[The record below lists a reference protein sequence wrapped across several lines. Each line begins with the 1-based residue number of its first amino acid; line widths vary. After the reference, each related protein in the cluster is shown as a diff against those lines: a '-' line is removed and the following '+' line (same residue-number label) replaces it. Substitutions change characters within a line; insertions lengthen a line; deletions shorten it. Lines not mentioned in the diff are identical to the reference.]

1 MNNWIWIPS
10 WKHKDKKKPRLV
22 YFRRTF
28 VLNEKPVSAEIKISA
43 DTRYKLYVNGEL
55 VEVGPSKGDREVW
68 YKDTLDIAPFVH
80 VGRNVIAVIVLRYP
94 VERKLGN
101 HGMFRTEIPGLFL
114 EGIIRDSLGS
124 VIDISADTY
133 YRCRINRDIKFPPE
147 EKRFAPLLI
156 HEISEGDPEL
166 HGWMDP
172 SYDDSTW
179 EQALPYGKG
188 FIDEAVSPGNLNN
201 RTIPYMYRKGRVFT
215 GLFENESDVEDIAW
229 KGLFDRKDEV
239 MIPAHSRVRIVADAG
254 EEMTGYLQ
262 FAFSGGKGAELRILE
277 SEAYE
282 QSEKSPT
289 SKMPIKKDRLDIANG
304 HLSGYTDIYTVG
316 GFGVENHPEIY
327 EPFFFRTFRMI
338 EMIINTSE
346 DPLVLHRFDYDETG
360 YPLEV
365 KTSVDTSDN
374 SFDPIW
380 DISERTL
387 RRCMHE
393 TYEDCPFYEQLQYV
407 MDTRSQ
413 ILYTY
418 TVSADDRLARK
429 AIDDFARSQRSNG
442 LLNSCYP
449 NMNPNV
455 IPGFSIYYILMLHD
469 HMMYF
474 GDKKLISRYV
484 SVADKILNYFDRHL
498 DENGLVEKI
507 GGVLD
512 KARYW
517 SFIDWATEWNITQ
530 GMPPAGLNGS
540 ITMESLLYVMGLEKA
555 AELSRFIGRND
566 TADEYETRAE
576 LVKKAVR
583 KHCMRSDGMVT
594 DGPGCDDTSQHGQ
607 VFGVLT
613 GVLSVKEGKKNL
625 LRTIEE
631 PGFAQCTVAMRFYLF
646 RALEETGLYE
656 YTNRYWDTWRTMV
669 KNNCT
674 TCIESEDYSRSE
686 CHAWGALAL
695 YELPSVILGV
705 RPAEPGCKKIY
716 VRPHAEY
723 LQYAKGTVHLPI
735 GDVKVSWTQGENDL
749 DLIVDA
755 PDGIEIV
762 R

>member
-1 MNNWIWIPS
+1 LNNWIWIPS

-22 YFRRTF
+22 YFRRVF

-43 DTRYKLYVNGEL
+43 DTRYKLYVNGKL

-68 YKDTLDIAPFVH
+68 YKDILDIAPFLH
-80 VGRNVIAVIVLRYP
+80 VGSNVIAVIVLRYP

-124 VIDISADTY
+124 VIDISADRY

-172 SYDDSTW
+172 SYDDSAW
-179 EQALPYGKG
+179 EQALPYETG

-201 RTIPYMYRKGRVFT
+201 RTIPYMYRKKKSFI
-215 GLFENESDVEDIAW
+215 GLLENESDLEEAVW
-229 KGLFDRKDEV
+229 KDLFDGKNEV
-239 MIPAHSRVRIVADAG
+239 MIPANSRIRIVADAG
-254 EEMTGYLQ
+254 EEMTGYLH
-262 FAFSGGKGAELRILE
+262 FAFSGGTGAEIQILE

-282 QSEKSPT
+282 QSEKSLT
-289 SKMPIKKDRLDIANG
+289 SKMPIKKDRLDVRGG

-316 GFGVENHPEIY
+316 GFGDKSNPELY

-338 EMIINTSE
+338 EMVINTSE
-346 DPLVLHRFDYDETG
+346 EPLVLHTFNYDETG

-474 GDKKLISRYV
+474 GDKKLIRRYI
-484 SVADKILNYFDRHL
+484 SVVDKILNYFDRHL

-517 SFIDWATEWNITQ
+517 SFIDWATEWNLTQ
-530 GMPPAGLNGS
+530 GMPPAGLKGP
-540 ITMESLLYVMGLEKA
+540 ITMESLLYMLGLQKA
-555 AELSRFIGRND
+555 AELVRFLGRND

-576 LVKKAVR
+576 LVKKAVIN
-583 KHCMRSDGMVT
+583 HCKRSDGMIT
-594 DGPGCDDTSQHGQ
+594 DGPGCEDVSQHGQ

-613 GVLSVKEGKKNL
+613 GVLDTKEGKKNL

-695 YELPSVILGV
+695 YEIPSVILGV

-723 LQYAKGTVHLPI
+723 LQYASGTVHLLV
-735 GDVKVSWTQGENDL
+735 GDIKVSWKRVGDNLNLKVE
-749 DLIVDA
+749 A
-755 PDGIEIV
+755 PEGITV
-762 R
+762 V